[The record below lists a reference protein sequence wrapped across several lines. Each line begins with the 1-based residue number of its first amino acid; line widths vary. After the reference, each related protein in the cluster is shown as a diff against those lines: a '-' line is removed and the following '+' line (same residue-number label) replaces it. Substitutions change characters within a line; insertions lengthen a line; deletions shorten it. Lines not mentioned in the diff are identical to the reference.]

1 MCEGKKNLTESV
13 TLQMLD
19 SPEGVEGADALGADG
34 ADLGAEGDL
43 VDLVREVVRVGLLVR
58 RVRRH
63 VEVARNLQMG
73 AVVTCKFCRY
83 LRVT

>member
-1 MCEGKKNLTESV
+1 
-13 TLQMLD
+13 MLD
-19 SPEGVEGADALGADG
+19 APEGVEGSDALCADG

-73 AVVTCKFCRY
+73 EVYSNLRFVVVYECP
-83 LRVT
+83 L

>member
-1 MCEGKKNLTESV
+1 M
-13 TLQMLD
+13 TLEVLD
-19 SPEGVEGADALGADG
+19 APEGVEGTDSLCADG

-43 VDLVREVVRVGLLVR
+43 VDLVREVISVGLLVR

-73 AVVTCKFCRY
+73 AVF
-83 LRVT
+83 